1 MRDEALATTKAQAG
15 ARSTTMV
22 VPIAMLAAGFLV
34 LLVFP
39 DFYRI
44 FG

>member
-1 MRDEALATTKAQAG
+1 MRAQALAASKAQAG

-22 VPIAMLAAGFLV
+22 LPIALLAGGFLV
-34 LLVFP
+34 LLIFP
-39 DFYRI
+39 DFYRL